1 MRSSDFKII
10 LVVIVSVALDQI
22 TKIMVRSSFALHE
35 SISLIGNF
43 LRFTYV
49 ENPGMAFGIRIGQ
62 NKFFTFFSLFASIAI
77 VIYLYRIRNE
87 KFLPRFALALI
98 LGGAIGN
105 LIDRILFGQVA
116 DFIDFGWWPV
126 FNVADMAVSIGMTLL
141 IILVLFDK
149 EGKKSALD
157 NENLAEQEEIVR

>member
-1 MRSSDFKII
+1 MRSSDLKII
-10 LVVIVSVALDQI
+10 LVVGVAVALDQI
-22 TKIMVRSSFALHE
+22 TKVMIRSSFMLHE

-43 LRFTYV
+43 LHFTYV

-62 NKFFTFFSLFASIAI
+62 NKFFTFFSLFASIAL

-105 LIDRILFGQVA
+105 LIDRVLFGQVT

-126 FNVADMAVSIGMTLL
+126 FNIADMAVSIGMVLL

-149 EGKKSALD
+149 EGKKAGAD
-157 NENLAEQEEIVR
+157 DGTLAESEEIVR

>member
-1 MRSSDFKII
+1 MRSSDLKII
-10 LVVIVSVALDQI
+10 LVVVVAVALDQI
-22 TKIMVRSSFALHE
+22 TKVIIRSSFFLHE
-35 SISLIGNF
+35 SIALIGNF

-62 NKFFTFFSLFASIAI
+62 NKFFTFFSLFASIAL

-105 LIDRILFGQVA
+105 LIDRVLFGQVA

-126 FNVADMAVSIGMTLL
+126 FNIADMAVSIGMALL

-149 EGKKSALD
+149 EGKKPAADNDALTD
-157 NENLAEQEEIVR
+157 QEEIVR